1 MLSVRNVLPTTDRNM
16 EKFVI
21 NIGRQLGSGGKI
33 VGEIIAHRLGIQLYD
48 KQLINLAA
56 EQSGLCP
63 EFFEKADEKE
73 SRGMLSTLIGYLR
86 SPFVGDDGA
95 VTNVLSNDALFKIQS
110 DVIREVAARES
121 AVFVG
126 RCADYILRENP
137 RCVNVFIT
145 ADSADRCER
154 IRRRQECTEE
164 EALAMMERVDARRA
178 SYYNYYSSRTWGVA
192 ATYHLCVSTSVL
204 GDEGTADFILEF
216 AARKL
221 QTKF

>member
-1 MLSVRNVLPTTDRNM
+1 M

-21 NIGRQLGSGGKI
+21 NIGRQLGSGGKT
-33 VGEIIAHRLGIQLYD
+33 VGEIIARRLGVRLYD
-48 KQLINLAA
+48 KELINLAA

-63 EFFEKADEKE
+63 EVFEKADEKE
-73 SRGMLSTLIGYLR
+73 SRGVISTMIGYLR
-86 SPFVGDDGA
+86 APFVGDDGGTA
-95 VTNVLSNDALFKIQS
+95 NVLSNDALFKIQS

-145 ADSADRCER
+145 ADDADRIER
-154 IRRRQECTEE
+154 IRRRQGVSTEE
-164 EALAMMERVDARRA
+164 ARAVMERIDAKRA
-178 SYYNYYSSRTWGVA
+178 SYYDYYSSRTWGVA
-192 ATYHLCVSTSVL
+192 STYHLCVSTSVL